1 MNSCKEEEMSRI
13 GKLPIQIPEGMLV
26 DIKNKKIIV
35 KKNNQELSFE
45 INPDI
50 KVKVEDNQ
58 IIVERPTDLRLHRSL
73 HGLTRNMIFN
83 MIKGINEGFEKNLE
97 IRGVGYRAD
106 IKGKDLELNLGYS
119 HPIKV
124 KAPEG
129 IEFIVDKQ
137 KTIKIKGADKQL
149 VGKIAAEIRNYRRP
163 EPYKGKGIRYV
174 DEHVRRKVGK
184 AGATVGS

>member
-1 MNSCKEEEMSRI
+1 MSRI
-13 GKLPIQIPEGMLV
+13 GKLPIPIPEGMTV
-26 DIKNKKIIV
+26 EIKDKKITV
-35 KKNNQELSFE
+35 KKNNQELSFT

-50 KVKVEDNQ
+50 AVKIKDNQ
-58 IIVERPTDLRLHRSL
+58 IVVERSSDLRLYRSL

-83 MIKGINEGFEKNLE
+83 MVKGLNEGFEKNLE
-97 IRGVGYRAD
+97 IKGVGYRAD
-106 IKGKDLELNLGYS
+106 LKGKDLELSLGYS

-124 KAPEG
+124 KAPDG

-137 KTIKIKGADKQL
+137 KMIKIKGADKQL
-149 VGKIAAEIRNYRRP
+149 VGKIAAEIRDYREP
-163 EPYKGKGIRYV
+163 EPYKGKGVRYV

>member
-1 MNSCKEEEMSRI
+1 MSRI
-13 GKLPIQIPEGMLV
+13 GKLPIPIPEGMTV
-26 DIKNKKIIV
+26 EIKDKKITV
-35 KKNNQELSFE
+35 KKNNQELSFT

-50 KVKVEDNQ
+50 AVKIKDNQ
-58 IIVERPTDLRLHRSL
+58 IVVERSSDLRLYRSL

-83 MIKGINEGFEKNLE
+83 MVKGLNEGFEKNLE
-97 IRGVGYRAD
+97 IKGVGYRAD
-106 IKGKDLELNLGYS
+106 LKGKDLELSLGYS

-124 KAPEG
+124 KAPDG

-137 KTIKIKGADKQL
+137 KMIKIKGADKQL
-149 VGKIAAEIRNYRRP
+149 VGKIAAEIRDYRKP
-163 EPYKGKGIRYV
+163 EPYKGKGVRYV

>member
-1 MNSCKEEEMSRI
+1 MSRI
-13 GKLPIQIPEGMLV
+13 GKLPIPIPEGMTV
-26 DIKNKKIIV
+26 EIKDKKITV
-35 KKNNQELSFE
+35 KKNNQELSFI

-50 KVKVEDNQ
+50 DVKIKDNK
-58 IIVERPTDLRLHRSL
+58 IVVERSSNMRLYRSL

-83 MIKGINEGFEKNLE
+83 MVKGLNEGFEKNLE
-97 IRGVGYRAD
+97 IKGVGYRAD
-106 IKGKDLELNLGYS
+106 LKGKDLELSLGYS

-124 KAPEG
+124 KAPDG

-149 VGKIAAEIRNYRRP
+149 VGKIAAEIRDYRKP
-163 EPYKGKGIRYV
+163 EPYKGKGVRYV